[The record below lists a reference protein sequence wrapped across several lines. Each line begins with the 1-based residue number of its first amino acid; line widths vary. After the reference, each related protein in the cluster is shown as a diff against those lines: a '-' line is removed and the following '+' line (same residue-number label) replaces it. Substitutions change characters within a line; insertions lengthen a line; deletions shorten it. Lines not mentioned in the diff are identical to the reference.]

1 MPEILESLPFLF
13 RHWIGVW
20 LIGVWL
26 IGVWLIGVWLI
37 GVWLI
42 VLRPRTSSELAT
54 LQDTLSLG
62 AQQRTGIL

>member
-1 MPEILESLPFLF
+1 MPKILESLPFLF
-13 RHWIGVW
+13 RHW
-20 LIGVWL
+20 

>member
-13 RHWIGVW
+13 RHW
-20 LIGVWL
+20 IGVWL